1 MIVFRWDPNLG
12 RIKREQMRQWIRIS
26 LLHLLVSGWL
36 PLGLSWFS
44 ILKSQ
49 KNQQPLKT
57 ITERIQIPGYNSP
70 VERGRL
76 VSKQQ
81 HKSSIIWESLHPESW
96 HFSPGL
102 RAAPGPSTWQPG
114 CTATRVAGG
123 QDQFRSHPFRPAQ
136 TAHLMAHESR
146 HAWVLFSRDPGFRS
160 PAGSYWRGVYCDPS
174 SRSAELPSSGPS
186 VGNVCWTT

>member
-1 MIVFRWDPNLG
+1 MDQDQPAAPPGLWVTPAGSLMVFHFEISEEPTASENDHGKNPDTGLQQSRRKGKTGFKTATQVVHHLG
-12 RIKREQMRQWIRIS
+12 VPS
-26 LLHLLVSGWL
+26 
-36 PLGLSWFS
+36 
-44 ILKSQ
+44 
-49 KNQQPLKT
+49 
-57 ITERIQIPGYNSP
+57 
-70 VERGRL
+70 
-76 VSKQQ
+76 
-81 HKSSIIWESLHPESW
+81 PESW

-123 QDQFRSHPFRPAQ
+123 QDQSRSHPFRPAQ
-136 TAHLMAHESR
+136 TAHLMARESR

-186 VGNVCWTT
+186 VGNVC